1 MSNTKNSNPIL
12 DHCIG
17 FLKSQEF
24 KKELKEILKPIFDY
38 FFKEISVYL
47 FFFSFFVLSSF
58 LLHLGVLIL
67 LIRYNKKLHSE

>member
-47 FFFSFFVLSSF
+47 FFFSFFILSSF